1 MKIQIKKTFVVLL
14 VFLLATN
21 FFVAMAAAAPHN
33 HHQNDH
39 QHRGH
44 HHQNQRHHN
53 GHGKNK
59 APDPNS
65 ADYKLGEK
73 DGANAGFTQG
83 HDDFNAGYVYE
94 QNYDDRTPSA
104 MGDDYIAGFEDGY
117 QRGYD
122 RGFQ

>member
-1 MKIQIKKTFVVLL
+1 MSKIRKMIVILLL
-14 VFLLATN
+14 VF
-21 FFVAMAAAAPHN
+21 FVGAMTAAAAPTN
-33 HHQNDH
+33 HHHKDH
-39 QHRGH
+39 KQRGH
-44 HHQNQRHHN
+44 HHHNQMHHN
-53 GHGKNK
+53 GHGKNH